1 MRYLTIKEQPDVD
14 ITTNPNVAILHSVRM
29 DFLLYTHKG
38 HKCSLDFYIFHS
50 CKSCLSPIC
59 FSRAIIASTLFT
71 NLYLY
76 DFIITIS
83 HLFFERNTT
92 MRVGTTVLTLIHLT
106 LPTNFQTNELPSM
119 LDKFST

>member
-1 MRYLTIKEQPDVD
+1 MIKEQPEVD
-14 ITTNPNVAILHSVRM
+14 TTTNPNAAILHSVRM
-29 DFLLYTHKG
+29 DFLLYIYKG
-38 HKCSLDFYIFHS
+38 HKCNLDFYIFHS
-50 CKSCLSPIC
+50 CKPCLSPIC